1 MVAVSDKQE
10 TRREARASGR
20 VIMQQT
26 TLAQIV
32 SGALPKGDVLQVA
45 RIAGISAVKRTADLI
60 PLCHPLRITGVKLHF
75 VPQPEKPDLCH
86 RYRNGSPRS
95 RDGSAD
101 CRRCRRS
108 YDL

>member
-32 SGALPKGDVLQVA
+32 SGAMPKGDVLQVA
-45 RIAGISAVKRTADLI
+45 RIAGIRQ
-60 PLCHPLRITGVKLHF
+60 R
-75 VPQPEKPDLCH
+75 
-86 RYRNGSPRS
+86 
-95 RDGSAD
+95 
-101 CRRCRRS
+101 
-108 YDL
+108 